1 MLSQIAKTLLVEIM
15 EKLVE
20 EDAIEPLQE
29 NVPDVV
35 FVAGYSSPDV
45 KKEIFE
51 DIEAALAAARVFIYT
66 PVMESGTSYAPTDP
80 AMRFHEVFGYFPR
93 LTNVN
98 NVLQML
104 HRARSLIDNKV
115 TIYLPQLRTAT
126 SEQGD
131 EALAGVGERR
141 TLGHLMKDKNV
152 YDGTQWRHRDPL
164 GNYEILSALIETL
177 DERFM
182 LARLFRKL
190 CDCGYA
196 PWNIRGDK
204 AFPKEA
210 LPQGGIEITDS
221 QQWLTVERSKLQPNL
236 LSTEAYHSTAC
247 FAAEAMFRDGWT
259 LVTNGYPLMQLQEA
273 LSASIPTAKEWM
285 ALYAAIF
292 DM

>member
-1 MLSQIAKTLLVEIM
+1 
-15 EKLVE
+15 
-20 EDAIEPLQE
+20 
-29 NVPDVV
+29 
-35 FVAGYSSPDV
+35 
-45 KKEIFE
+45 
-51 DIEAALAAARVFIYT
+51 
-66 PVMESGTSYAPTDP
+66 
-80 AMRFHEVFGYFPR
+80 
-93 LTNVN
+93 
-98 NVLQML
+98 ML

-164 GNYEILSALIETL
+164 GNYEILSALVETL

-210 LPQGGIEITDS
+210 LPQDGIEITDS

-236 LSTEAYHSTAC
+236 LSTKAYSSTAC
-247 FAAEAMFRDGWT
+247 FAAETMFRDGWT
-259 LVTNGYPLMQLQEA
+259 LVTNGYPLMGLQEA
-273 LSASIPTAKEWM
+273 LSASIPTDKERM